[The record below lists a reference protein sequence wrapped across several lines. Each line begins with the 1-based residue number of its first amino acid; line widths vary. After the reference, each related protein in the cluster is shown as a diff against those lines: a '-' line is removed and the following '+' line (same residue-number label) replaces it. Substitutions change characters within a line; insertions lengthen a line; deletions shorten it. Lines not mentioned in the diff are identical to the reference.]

1 MVLSS
6 AALNFVVSGRHI
18 DKERILGSIRL
29 WDEYIKMYFRKGR
42 TTGVYSSTS
51 DLTPLYGGRPTVAK
65 HVIPYKSIQRLNQ
78 HDVGFMMTL
87 TNHNFSTEAYK
98 VTVPILEKIENEK
111 NSVVVTN
118 DNLAKAIRRDFP
130 RLTIKSS
137 VIKLLS
143 TYDEIYQ
150 ALDTYDYITL
160 PPWINN
166 DEAFLTH
173 LEAKD
178 RMILFAN
185 SNCLYTCRK
194 PTCYRHLSDRIF
206 SNTINEGCA
215 CHKVASNQYKKKKGT
230 SGNIAQAT
238 HVFDLQEPRYQGF
251 TNFKLVPVDFGTVLS
266 FNYIQENYNN

>member
-1 MVLSS
+1 MSS
-6 AALNFVVSGRHI
+6 AALNFVASGRHI
-18 DKERILGSIRL
+18 NKERILGSIRL

-42 TTGVYSSTS
+42 TIGVYSSTS
-51 DLTPLYGGRPTVAK
+51 DLTPLYGGRPTIDK
-65 HVIPYKSIQRLNQ
+65 HVISYEAIKRLNQ

-98 VTVPILEKIENEK
+98 LTVPILEKIENK
-111 NSVVVTN
+111 RNSVVVTN

-130 RLTIKSS
+130 KLTIKSS

-150 ALDTYDYITL
+150 ALDIYDYITI
-160 PPWINN
+160 PPWINDN
-166 DEAFLTH
+166 EAFLTA

-194 PTCYRHLSDRIF
+194 PTCYRHISDRIF
-206 SNTINEGCA
+206 SNTVKEGPVCRRA
-215 CHKVASNQYKKKKGT
+215 AANRHKKKKET
-230 SGNIAQAT
+230 SNNIVQAT

-251 TNFKLVPVDFGTVLS
+251 TNFKLVPVDFKTVLS
-266 FNYIQENYNN
+266 FSYIQEKYNN